1 MTNYDDDGP
10 NGGAIVWAFLSLALV
25 VIAFLVWAF
34 FFHPNAIL
42 KKHIPQRQFKCIE
55 CHKSEWTKKH
65 QKLAQYFKRKGSPC
79 PEEMSHAVLTTKS
92 PRLMSAIAKCESGGD
107 YRIRSKGYKLQ
118 HDGAFQVNPKH
129 WGKVPYDAV
138 GQALQAETVLE
149 VLVKE
154 HNGNIKKALNAY
166 GGDRTRR
173 TYAKNILAELENVPR

>member
-25 VIAFLVWAF
+25 VAAFLAWAF

-65 QKLAQYFKRKGSPC
+65 QNFLQYFKRKGSPY
-79 PEEMSHAVLTTKS
+79 PEEMAHAVLTTKS

-129 WGKVPYDAV
+129 WGKVPYDAI
-138 GQALQAETVLE
+138 GQALQAETVLDSFLKDRKGN
-149 VLVKE
+149 LV
-154 HNGNIKKALNAY
+154 KALNDY
-166 GGDRTRR
+166 GGDKTHRQ
-173 TYAKNILAELENVPR
+173 YAKVVLAELRDVPR